1 MGCFISVVYSK
12 RIMEYIIPFA
22 ALTGLFAISV
32 QSKKKP
38 LSEGFRLTNG
48 GGGDTTLPNTNEP
61 NRIYDTDSIQYPLMD
76 ATSVLDRTEKL
87 DHDNLYTGKAH
98 TDKYFNV
105 FDPENRVLLD
115 SQRQERPVADF
126 RKGTSSAVYSSLM
139 GEPVDASYFQHQ
151 NMVPYFG
158 GKIKQRQ
165 FDPNGFESLMDAK
178 TGSGS
183 QQFTKT
189 EQSPLFKPEDNLQWA
204 YGMPNQND
212 FMQTRVNPSNRMANV
227 KPFEEERVAPGLGLG
242 YTSQGS
248 GGFNSGMMDREAW
261 LPKNVDD
268 LRVANNPK
276 AGGAGLYGFEGPA
289 DSMIKSI
296 ATTEQMGRMEKNRPD
311 RAFEVGS
318 NRLLT
323 TTGLE
328 KGQTLRSTV
337 VERNITRPDTAVEY
351 VGAAQSQ
358 LSPGNESLDGEYLQ
372 SRRQH
377 LGPVPTGVAG
387 QTNAIGADNDYG
399 VKSHHAYRNNRSANN
414 SSVGGGDGYFGAL
427 SSAITAA
434 VTPVL
439 DVLRPSRKENTV
451 GNLRI
456 YGDAGSS
463 VSQSYV
469 LNPNDRAPTTMRE
482 TTERSKFH
490 MNINANQ
497 LGGGYK
503 VAAHQPAF
511 TERSAQSD
519 NYYAG
524 GSNANHRRQMRS
536 YDAEYR
542 QRNNDVKAQTI
553 DGRMQQGNM
562 SLLNNKVNIRAYDR
576 SPHLQ
581 QTERAPLPN
590 GNRGINCV
598 TPSTDSMGYFSLQ
611 NKPGVPLEQEN
622 RMDGAMLQAQLQGNP
637 YALKSF
643 AK

>member
-1 MGCFISVVYSK
+1 
-12 RIMEYIIPFA
+12 MEYVIPFA
-22 ALTGLFAISV
+22 ALTGLLAISV
-32 QSKKKP
+32 QSKKKT
-38 LSEGFRLTNG
+38 EGFRLANNEA
-48 GGGDTTLPNTNEP
+48 LPNTNEP
-61 NRIYDTDSIQYPLMD
+61 NRIFDKDAIQYPLMD

-115 SQRQERPVADF
+115 SQRQELPVADF
-126 RKGTSSAVYSSLM
+126 RTGSYNKDAVYTSLM
-139 GEPVDASYFQHQ
+139 GEPVEAKYFQHQ

-158 GKIKQRQ
+158 GKLKQRQ
-165 FDPNGFESLMDAK
+165 FDPNGFESLLDAK

-183 QQFTKT
+183 QQITKT
-189 EQSPLFKPEDNLQWA
+189 EQSPLFKPEENLQWA

-261 LPKNVDD
+261 LPKTVDN

-296 ATTEQMGRMEKNRPD
+296 GTAEHMGRMEKNRPE
-311 RAFEVGS
+311 RTFEVGS

-337 VERNITRPDTAVEY
+337 VERNITRQDTGTEY
-351 VGAAQSQ
+351 IGAAQSQ
-358 LSPGNESLDGEYLQ
+358 LSPGNESLDGEYMI
-372 SRRQH
+372 SRRQNY
-377 LGPVPTGVAG
+377 GQVPTGVAG
-387 QTNAIGADNDYG
+387 QTNAIGVENDYG
-399 VKSHHAYRNNRSANN
+399 VKSHHVYRNNRSANN
-414 SSVGGGDGYFGAL
+414 AGGGDGYFGAL

-456 YGDAGSS
+456 YGDASSS

-503 VAAHQPAF
+503 VAAHQPAH

-519 NYYAG
+519 SYYAG
-524 GSNANHRRQMRS
+524 GSSAAGDRRQMRA

-542 QRNNDVKAQTI
+542 QHNNDIKAQTI
-553 DGRMQQGNM
+553 DGRMQHGNM

-576 SPHLQ
+576 SV
-581 QTERAPLPN
+581 TERAPVPN
-590 GNRGINCV
+590 GIRGI
-598 TPSTDSMGYFSLQ
+598 TPSMDSMGYFSLQ
-611 NKPGVPLEQEN
+611 NKPGVPLEQPS
-622 RMDGAMLQAQLQGNP
+622 RMDGAILQAQLQGNP

>member
-1 MGCFISVVYSK
+1 
-12 RIMEYIIPFA
+12 MEYAIPFA
-22 ALTGLFAISV
+22 ALAGLFAISV
-32 QSKKKP
+32 QSKKKT
-38 LSEGFRLTNG
+38 EGFRLTQKG
-48 GGGDTTLPNTNEP
+48 GGGDDILPNTDEP
-61 NRIYDTDSIQYPLMD
+61 NRNFDPNSIQYPLMD
-76 ATSVLDRTEKL
+76 ANNVLDRTEKL

-105 FDPENRVLLD
+105 FDPENRMLLD
-115 SQRQERPVADF
+115 SQRQERPVADL
-126 RKGTSSAVYSSLM
+126 RSGSNKNGVYTSLM

-158 GKIKQRQ
+158 GKLKQRQ
-165 FDPNGFESLMDAK
+165 FDPNAFESLMDAK
-178 TGSGS
+178 VGSGS
-183 QQFTKT
+183 QQLTKT
-189 EQSPLFKPEDNLQWA
+189 EQSPLFKPEENLHWA
-204 YGMPNQND
+204 HGMPNQND

-261 LPKNVDD
+261 LPKTVDH

-276 AGGAGLYGFEGPA
+276 AGGAGLYGYEGPA

-296 ATTEQMGRMEKNRPD
+296 GTTEHMGRMEKNRPE
-311 RAFEVGS
+311 RTFEVGS

-337 VERNITRPDTAVEY
+337 VERSVTRPDTATEY

-358 LSPGNESLDGEYLQ
+358 LAPGNESMDGEYMV
-372 SRRQH
+372 SRRQN
-377 LGPVPTGVAG
+377 LGQVPTGVAG
-387 QTNAIGADNDYG
+387 QTNAIGAENDYG
-399 VKSHHAYRNNRSANN
+399 VKSHRAYRNNRSVND
-414 SSVGGGDGYFGAL
+414 SSGSGYFGAL

-434 VTPVL
+434 VAPVL

-456 YGDAGSS
+456 YGDAGST

-511 TERSAQSD
+511 TERASQSD
-519 NYYAG
+519 YYYAG
-524 GSNANHRRQMRS
+524 GSSAGKDRRQMRA

-542 QRNNDVKAQTI
+542 QRNNDIKAQTI
-553 DGRMQQGNM
+553 DGRMQQGSM
-562 SLLNNKVNIRAYDR
+562 SLLNNNVNVRAYDR
-576 SPHLQ
+576 TPHLQ
-581 QTERAPLPN
+581 QMERTPIPN
-590 GNRGINCV
+590 GNRGIP
-598 TPSTDSMGYFSLQ
+598 PSMDSMGYFSLQ
-611 NKPGVPLEQEN
+611 NKPVAEQQPD

>member
-1 MGCFISVVYSK
+1 
-12 RIMEYIIPFA
+12 MEYVIPFA

-32 QSKKKP
+32 QSKSKKT
-38 LSEGFRLTNG
+38 SEGFRLVQNG
-48 GGGDTTLPNTNEP
+48 GSGSGEGVHELPNTNIP
-61 NRIYDTDSIQYPLMD
+61 NHIYDKNSVQYPLMNAD
-76 ATSVLDRTEKL
+76 NVLDRTEKL

-105 FDPENRVLLD
+105 LDPENRVFLD
-115 SQRQERPVADF
+115 SQKNAVADF
-126 RKGTSSAVYSSLM
+126 RSGGDKEEKKYTSLM
-139 GEPVDASYFQHQ
+139 GQPVEASYFQHQ

-158 GKIKQRQ
+158 GKLKQRQ
-165 FDPNGFESLMDAK
+165 FDANGFESLLDAK

-183 QQFTKT
+183 QQITKT
-189 EQSPLFKPEDNLQWA
+189 ERTPLFKPEENLQWA

-227 KPFEEERVAPGLGLG
+227 KPFEEQRVAPGLGLG
-242 YTSQGS
+242 YTAQGS
-248 GGFNSGMMDREAW
+248 GGFNNGMMDREAW
-261 LPKNVDD
+261 LPKTVDH
-268 LRVANNPK
+268 LRVTNNPK
-276 AGGAGLYGFEGPA
+276 AGGSGLYGYEGPA

-296 ATTEQMGRMEKNRPD
+296 ATTEQMGRMEKNRPERD
-311 RAFEVGS
+311 FEVGN
-318 NRLLT
+318 NRLFT

-337 VERNITRPDTAVEY
+337 VNRDVSRPDTSVEY
-351 VGAAQSQ
+351 IGVAQSQ
-358 LSPGNESLDGEYLQ
+358 LAPGNESMDGEYMT
-372 SRRQH
+372 SRRQNY
-377 LGPVPTGVAG
+377 GQVPTGVAG
-387 QTNAIGADNDYG
+387 QTNAIGFENDYG
-399 VKSHHAYRNNRSANN
+399 VQSHRAYRNNRS
-414 SSVGGGDGYFGAL
+414 SVGNGNGYFGAL

-456 YGDAGSS
+456 YGDAGST

-490 MNINANQ
+490 MNINTNQ

-503 VAAHQPAF
+503 VAAHQVAH
-511 TERSAQSD
+511 TERASQSD
-519 NYYAG
+519 YYYAG
-524 GSNANHRRQMRS
+524 GSSAGCDRRQMRA

-542 QRNNDVKAQTI
+542 QRNNDIKSQTI
-553 DGRMQQGNM
+553 DGRLQKGNM
-562 SLLNNKVNIRAYDR
+562 SLLNNNVNIRAYDR
-576 SPHLQ
+576 SPHFQ
-581 QTERAPLPN
+581 QTERAPIPS

-598 TPSTDSMGYFSLQ
+598 TPSMDSMGYFSLQ
-611 NKPGVPLEQEN
+611 NKPSVPLEQPH
-622 RMDGAMLQAQLQGNP
+622 RMDGDMLQVQLQGNP
-637 YALKSF
+637 YVLKPF